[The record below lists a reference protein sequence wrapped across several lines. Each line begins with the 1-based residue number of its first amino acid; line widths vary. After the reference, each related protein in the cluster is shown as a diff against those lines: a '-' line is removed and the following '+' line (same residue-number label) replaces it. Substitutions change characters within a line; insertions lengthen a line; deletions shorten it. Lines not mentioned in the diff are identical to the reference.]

1 MPAPRRLAVLRC
13 LDWSAVV
20 AAKNSTTPC
29 AVIHAQR
36 VISRTPAAMRYGVQ
50 VGMRRRHAQA
60 LCPDIEIVAHQP
72 SRDRN
77 AFDAVVRVVNELV
90 PLIEVSEPGLIVFAA
105 RGPSRYMGGD
115 GPMASKIVEAL
126 ETSVAD
132 SHLAALLVGVG
143 VADSRLAAQIA
154 SHASAMASSSA
165 NLFVPYVVEPDK
177 TNEWL
182 APQSVRVLGEFAS
195 INRETISLLE
205 RLGLNALRDV
215 CALSESILAGRFG
228 ELGVELHRLSRGDEQ
243 YPLAVVPHPPEHLC
257 IEKFDQPVSDQQII
271 INSVQRMAVA
281 FTEYYSVHG
290 SVCVRIIIS
299 FESEAGKRSE
309 RLWYRPQGLTTSAII
324 ENAKWQLEAW
334 LASQLAGDISGD
346 PESHAPE
353 SHALESRALEN
364 RALENHALENH
375 GLVRVQLIAD
385 EVRTDT
391 ARQLRLWGGSTQTDE
406 TATQA
411 IGRLSELLG
420 SSAVQVAKWQGGR
433 DILDSYE
440 LVSAAHAQTIGSA
453 SSGEQIP
460 AQKWRGALPNPSPS
474 VVYSEPIQVQI
485 NDQFGKL
492 LSVSARHELSAS
504 PVSVIIGATHY
515 KVNSWAGPWPVE
527 ERWWDLARSRRLVR
541 LQLVCEKIAPKN
553 TATENTATGRILID
567 SASQILAMLV
577 ILEHGEWTVA
587 AIYN

>member
-72 SRDRN
+72 SRDRT

-115 GPMASKIVEAL
+115 GPMALKIVEAL
-126 ETSVAD
+126 KTSVAD
-132 SHLAALLVGVG
+132 SHLTASLVGLAVGVG

-182 APQSVRVLGEFAS
+182 APQSVRVLSEFAN

-205 RLGLNALRDV
+205 RLGLNTLRDV
-215 CALSESILAGRFG
+215 CTLSESVLAGRFG

-257 IEKFDQPVSDQQII
+257 IEKFDEPVSDQQII

-290 SVCVRIIIS
+290 SVCVRIVIS

-334 LASQLAGDISGD
+334 LASDISGD
-346 PESHAPE
+346 PESHA
-353 SHALESRALEN
+353 LEN
-364 RALENHALENH
+364 Y

-391 ARQLRLWGGSTQTDE
+391 AQQLRLWGGSTQTDE

-440 LVSAAHAQTIGSA
+440 LVSATHAQTIGSA
-453 SSGEQIP
+453 NSHEQIP

-474 VVYSEPIQVQI
+474 VVYSEPVQVQI

-527 ERWWDLARSRRLVR
+527 ERWWDSARSRRLVR
-541 LQLVCEKIAPKN
+541 LQLVCEKI
-553 TATENTATGRILID
+553 TVD
-567 SASQILAMLV
+567 SVSQILAMLV

-587 AIYN
+587 AIYS

>member
-1 MPAPRRLAVLRC
+1 MPAPKRLAVLRC

-36 VISRTPAAMRYGVQ
+36 VISRTPAAVRYGVQ

-72 SRDRN
+72 SRDRT

-126 ETSVAD
+126 KTSVAD
-132 SHLAALLVGVG
+132 SRLAALLVGVG

-205 RLGLNALRDV
+205 RLGLNTLHDV
-215 CALSESILAGRFG
+215 CALSESVLAGRFG

-257 IEKFDQPVSDQQII
+257 IEKFDEPVSDQQII

-290 SVCVRIIIS
+290 SVCVRIVIS

-334 LASQLAGDISGD
+334 LASQLAADISGD
-346 PESHAPE
+346 PESHA
-353 SHALESRALEN
+353 LENYALEN
-364 RALENHALENH
+364 Y

-391 ARQLRLWGGSTQTDE
+391 AQQLRLWGGSTQTDE

-433 DILDSYE
+433 DVLDSYE
-440 LVSAAHAQTIGSA
+440 LVSATHAQTIGSA
-453 SSGEQIP
+453 SSHEQIS

-504 PVSVIIGATHY
+504 PVVVIIGATHY

-527 ERWWDLARSRRLVR
+527 ERWWDSARSRRLVR
-541 LQLVCEKIAPKN
+541 LQLVCEKI
-553 TATENTATGRILID
+553 TAD
-567 SASQILAMLV
+567 SALQILAMLA

-587 AIYN
+587 AIYS

>member
-1 MPAPRRLAVLRC
+1 
-13 LDWSAVV
+13 
-20 AAKNSTTPC
+20 
-29 AVIHAQR
+29 
-36 VISRTPAAMRYGVQ
+36 MRYGVQ

-72 SRDRN
+72 SRDRT
-77 AFDAVVRVVNELV
+77 AFDKVVRIVNELV

-115 GPMASKIVEAL
+115 GPMALKIVEAL
-126 ETSVAD
+126 RTSVAD
-132 SHLAALLVGVG
+132 GRLATSLIGVGVG
-143 VADSRLAAQIA
+143 DSRLAAQIA
-154 SHASAMASSSA
+154 AHASAVAISST

-177 TNEWL
+177 TSEWL
-182 APQSVRVLGEFAS
+182 APQSVRVLSEFAN

-205 RLGLNALRDV
+205 RLGLNTLHDV
-215 CALSESILAGRFG
+215 RALSESVLAGRFG
-228 ELGVELHRLSRGDEQ
+228 ELGVELHRLARGDEQ

-257 IEKFDQPVSDQQII
+257 IEKFDEPVSDQQII

-290 SVCVRIIIS
+290 SVCVRIVIA
-299 FESEAGKRSE
+299 FESESGKRSE

-334 LASQLAGDISGD
+334 LSENLTSDFSG
-346 PESHAPE
+346 SH
-353 SHALESRALEN
+353 
-364 RALENHALENH
+364 ENHALENCALESY

-433 DILDSYE
+433 DLLDSYE
-440 LVSAAHAQTIGSA
+440 LVSATHTQTIDSA
-453 SSGEQIP
+453 SNSDQV
-460 AQKWRGALPNPSPS
+460 ATQKWRGALPNPSPS
-474 VVYSEPIQVQI
+474 VVYAEPIQVQI

-492 LSVSARHELSAS
+492 LSVNARHELSAS
-504 PVSVIIGATHY
+504 PVVVIIGSTHY

-541 LQLVCEKIAPKN
+541 LQLVCEKI
-553 TATENTATGRILID
+553 TAD
-567 SASQILAMLV
+567 DVSQILAMLA
-577 ILEHGEWTVA
+577 ILEHGEWTVS

>member
-1 MPAPRRLAVLRC
+1 MRTPKRLAVLRC

-72 SRDRN
+72 SRDRT

-126 ETSVAD
+126 KTSVAD
-132 SHLAALLVGVG
+132 SRLAALLVGVG

-205 RLGLNALRDV
+205 RLGLNTLHDV
-215 CALSESILAGRFG
+215 CALSESVLAGRFG

-257 IEKFDQPVSDQQII
+257 IEKFDEPVSDQQII

-290 SVCVRIIIS
+290 SVCVRIVIS
-299 FESEAGKRSE
+299 LESEAGKRSE

-346 PESHAPE
+346 PESHA
-353 SHALESRALEN
+353 LENYALEN
-364 RALENHALENH
+364 YALENH

-391 ARQLRLWGGSTQTDE
+391 AQQLRLWGGSTQTDE

-411 IGRLSELLG
+411 ISRLSELLG

-433 DILDSYE
+433 DVLDSYE
-440 LVSAAHAQTIGSA
+440 LVSATHAQTIGSA
-453 SSGEQIP
+453 SSHEQIS

-504 PVSVIIGATHY
+504 PVSVIIGSTHY

-527 ERWWDLARSRRLVR
+527 ERWWDSARSRRLVR
-541 LQLVCEKIAPKN
+541 LQLVCEKI
-553 TATENTATGRILID
+553 TAD
-567 SASQILAMLV
+567 SALQILAMLA

-587 AIYN
+587 AIYS

>member
-1 MPAPRRLAVLRC
+1 MPAPRRLAVVRC

-72 SRDRN
+72 SRDRT

-115 GPMASKIVEAL
+115 GPMALKIVEAL
-126 ETSVAD
+126 KTSVAD
-132 SHLAALLVGVG
+132 SRLAALLVGVG

-205 RLGLNALRDV
+205 RLGLNTLRDV
-215 CALSESILAGRFG
+215 CALSESVLAGRFG

-257 IEKFDQPVSDQQII
+257 IEKFDEPVSDQQII

-290 SVCVRIIIS
+290 SVCVRIVIS

-346 PESHAPE
+346 PESHA
-353 SHALESRALEN
+353 LEN
-364 RALENHALENH
+364 Y

-391 ARQLRLWGGSTQTDE
+391 AQQLRLWGGSTQTDE

-433 DILDSYE
+433 DVLDSYE
-440 LVSAAHAQTIGSA
+440 LVSATHAQTIGSA
-453 SSGEQIP
+453 SSHEQIS

-504 PVSVIIGATHY
+504 PVVVIIGATHY
-515 KVNSWAGPWPVE
+515 NVNSWAGPWPVE
-527 ERWWDLARSRRLVR
+527 ERWWDSARSRRLVR
-541 LQLVCEKIAPKN
+541 LQLVCEKI
-553 TATENTATGRILID
+553 TAD
-567 SASQILAMLV
+567 SVPQILAMLA

-587 AIYN
+587 AIYS

>member
-72 SRDRN
+72 SRDRT

-126 ETSVAD
+126 KTSVAD
-132 SHLAALLVGVG
+132 SRLAALLVGVG

-205 RLGLNALRDV
+205 RLGLNTLHDV
-215 CALSESILAGRFG
+215 CALSESVLAGRFG

-257 IEKFDQPVSDQQII
+257 IEKFDEPVSDQQII

-290 SVCVRIIIS
+290 SVCVRIVIS

-324 ENAKWQLEAW
+324 ESAKWQLEAW

-346 PESHAPE
+346 PESHA
-353 SHALESRALEN
+353 LENYALEN
-364 RALENHALENH
+364 Y

-391 ARQLRLWGGSTQTDE
+391 AQQLRLWGGSTQTDE

-433 DILDSYE
+433 DVLDSYE
-440 LVSAAHAQTIGSA
+440 LVSATHAQTIGSA
-453 SSGEQIP
+453 SSHEQIS

-504 PVSVIIGATHY
+504 PVVVIIGATHY

-527 ERWWDLARSRRLVR
+527 ERWWDSARSRRLVR
-541 LQLVCEKIAPKN
+541 LQLVCEKI
-553 TATENTATGRILID
+553 TAD
-567 SASQILAMLV
+567 SVPQILAMLA

-587 AIYN
+587 AIYS

>member
-1 MPAPRRLAVLRC
+1 MPAPKRLAVLRC

-72 SRDRN
+72 SRDRT

-115 GPMASKIVEAL
+115 GPMALKIVEAL
-126 ETSVAD
+126 KTSVAD
-132 SHLAALLVGVG
+132 SHLAASLVGVAVG
-143 VADSRLAAQIA
+143 VGIADSRLAAQIA
-154 SHASAMASSSA
+154 AHASAFASSSA
-165 NLFVPYVVEPDK
+165 NLFSPYVVEPDK

-182 APQSVRVLGEFAS
+182 APQSVRVLSEFAS

-205 RLGLNALRDV
+205 RLGLNTLRDV

-257 IEKFDQPVSDQQII
+257 IEKFDEPVSDQQII

-290 SVCVRIIIS
+290 SVCVRIVIS

-309 RLWYRPQGLTTSAII
+309 RLWYRPHGLTTSAII

-334 LASQLAGDISGD
+334 LASQISSQISSDISGY
-346 PESHAPE
+346 PENH
-353 SHALESRALEN
+353 
-364 RALENHALENH
+364 ALENHALENRSLENRSLENH

-433 DILDSYE
+433 DILDSYQ
-440 LVSAAHAQTIGSA
+440 LVSATHAQTIGNANSH
-453 SSGEQIP
+453 EQIP

-504 PVSVIIGATHY
+504 PVSVIIGSTHY

-541 LQLVCEKIAPKN
+541 LQLVCEKI
-553 TATENTATGRILID
+553 TVD
-567 SASQILAMLV
+567 SVSQILAMLA

-587 AIYN
+587 AIYS

>member
-36 VISRTPAAMRYGVQ
+36 VISRTPAAVRYGVQ

-72 SRDRN
+72 SRDRT

-115 GPMASKIVEAL
+115 GPMALKIVEAL
-126 ETSVAD
+126 KTSVVD
-132 SHLAALLVGVG
+132 SQLTGLLVGVG
-143 VADSRLAAQIA
+143 VGDSRLAAQIA
-154 SHASAMASSSA
+154 SHASAMASSNA

-182 APQSVRVLGEFAS
+182 APQSVRVLSEFAS

-205 RLGLNALRDV
+205 RLGLNTLHDV

-290 SVCVRIIIS
+290 SVCVRIVIA

-334 LASQLAGDISGD
+334 LASQISGD
-346 PESHAPE
+346 
-353 SHALESRALEN
+353 LEN
-364 RALENHALENH
+364 Y
-375 GLVRVQLIAD
+375 GLVHVQLIAD

-440 LVSAAHAQTIGSA
+440 LVSATHAQTIGSA
-453 SSGEQIP
+453 SSSEQIP
-460 AQKWRGALPNPSPS
+460 AQKWRGAVPNPSPS
-474 VVYSEPIQVQI
+474 VVYSEPIQMQI

-504 PVSVIIGATHY
+504 PVSVVIGATHY

-527 ERWWDLARSRRLVR
+527 ERWWDSARSRRLVR
-541 LQLVCEKIAPKN
+541 LQLVCEKI
-553 TATENTATGRILID
+553 TAD
-567 SASQILAMLV
+567 SVPQILAMLA

-587 AIYN
+587 AIYS

>member
-72 SRDRN
+72 SRDRT

-126 ETSVAD
+126 KTSVAD
-132 SHLAALLVGVG
+132 SRLAALLVGVG

-205 RLGLNALRDV
+205 RLGLNTLHDV
-215 CALSESILAGRFG
+215 CALSESVLAGRFG

-257 IEKFDQPVSDQQII
+257 IEKFDEPVSDQQII

-290 SVCVRIIIS
+290 SVCVRIVIS

-346 PESHAPE
+346 PESHA
-353 SHALESRALEN
+353 LENYALEN
-364 RALENHALENH
+364 YALENH

-391 ARQLRLWGGSTQTDE
+391 AQQLRLWGGSTQTDE

-433 DILDSYE
+433 DVLDSYE
-440 LVSAAHAQTIGSA
+440 LVSATHAQTIGSA
-453 SSGEQIP
+453 SSHEQIS

-504 PVSVIIGATHY
+504 PVVVIIGTTHY

-527 ERWWDLARSRRLVR
+527 ERWWDSARSRRLVR
-541 LQLVCEKIAPKN
+541 LQLVCEKI
-553 TATENTATGRILID
+553 TAD
-567 SASQILAMLV
+567 SVPQILAMLA

-587 AIYN
+587 AIYS

>member
-1 MPAPRRLAVLRC
+1 MPAPKRLAVLRC

-36 VISRTPAAMRYGVQ
+36 VISRTPAAVRYGVQ

-72 SRDRN
+72 SRDRT

-126 ETSVAD
+126 KTSVAD
-132 SHLAALLVGVG
+132 SRLAALLVGVG

-205 RLGLNALRDV
+205 RLGLNTLHDV
-215 CALSESILAGRFG
+215 CALSESVLAGRFG

-257 IEKFDQPVSDQQII
+257 IEKFDEPVSDQQII

-290 SVCVRIIIS
+290 SVCVRIVIS

-334 LASQLAGDISGD
+334 LASQLAADISGD
-346 PESHAPE
+346 PESHA
-353 SHALESRALEN
+353 LEN
-364 RALENHALENH
+364 YALENH

-391 ARQLRLWGGSTQTDE
+391 AQQLRLWGGSTQTDE

-433 DILDSYE
+433 DVLDSYE
-440 LVSAAHAQTIGSA
+440 LVSATHAQTIGSA
-453 SSGEQIP
+453 SSHEQIS

-504 PVSVIIGATHY
+504 PVVVIIGATHY

-527 ERWWDLARSRRLVR
+527 ERWWDSARSRRLVR
-541 LQLVCEKIAPKN
+541 LQLVCEKI
-553 TATENTATGRILID
+553 TAD
-567 SASQILAMLV
+567 SVPQILAMLA

-587 AIYN
+587 AIYS

>member
-1 MPAPRRLAVLRC
+1 MPAPKRLAVLRC

-72 SRDRN
+72 SRDRT

-115 GPMASKIVEAL
+115 GPMALKIVEAL
-126 ETSVAD
+126 KTSVAD
-132 SHLAALLVGVG
+132 SHLAASLVGVAVG
-143 VADSRLAAQIA
+143 VGIADSRLAAQIA
-154 SHASAMASSSA
+154 AHASAFASSSA
-165 NLFVPYVVEPDK
+165 NLFSPYVVEPDK

-182 APQSVRVLGEFAS
+182 APQSVRVLSEFAS

-205 RLGLNALRDV
+205 RLGLNTLRDV

-257 IEKFDQPVSDQQII
+257 IEKFDEPVSDQQII

-290 SVCVRIIIS
+290 SVCVRIVIS

-309 RLWYRPQGLTTSAII
+309 RLWYRPHGLTTSAII

-334 LASQLAGDISGD
+334 LASDISGD
-346 PESHAPE
+346 
-353 SHALESRALEN
+353 
-364 RALENHALENH
+364 LENH

-406 TATQA
+406 TAAQA
-411 IGRLSELLG
+411 IGQLSELLG

-440 LVSAAHAQTIGSA
+440 LVSATHAQTIGNANSH
-453 SSGEQIP
+453 EQIP

-504 PVSVIIGATHY
+504 PVSVIIGSTHY

-541 LQLVCEKIAPKN
+541 LQLVCEKIVA
-553 TATENTATGRILID
+553 D
-567 SASQILAMLV
+567 SASQILAMLA

-587 AIYN
+587 AIYS

>member
-72 SRDRN
+72 SRDRT

-126 ETSVAD
+126 KTSVAD
-132 SHLAALLVGVG
+132 SRLAALLVGVG

-205 RLGLNALRDV
+205 RLGLNTLRDV
-215 CALSESILAGRFG
+215 CALSESVLAGRFG

-257 IEKFDQPVSDQQII
+257 IEKFDEPVSDQQII

-290 SVCVRIIIS
+290 SVCVRIVIS

-346 PESHAPE
+346 PESHA
-353 SHALESRALEN
+353 LEN
-364 RALENHALENH
+364 YALENH

-391 ARQLRLWGGSTQTDE
+391 AQQLRLWGGSTQTDE

-433 DILDSYE
+433 DVLDSYE
-440 LVSAAHAQTIGSA
+440 LVSATHAQTIGSA
-453 SSGEQIP
+453 SSHEQIS

-504 PVSVIIGATHY
+504 PVSVIIGSTHY

-527 ERWWDLARSRRLVR
+527 ERWWDSARSRRLVR
-541 LQLVCEKIAPKN
+541 LQLVCEKI
-553 TATENTATGRILID
+553 TAD
-567 SASQILAMLV
+567 SALQILAMLA

-587 AIYN
+587 AIYS

>member
-1 MPAPRRLAVLRC
+1 MRTPRRLAVLRC

-72 SRDRN
+72 SRDRT

-126 ETSVAD
+126 KTSVAD
-132 SHLAALLVGVG
+132 NRSAALLVGVG
-143 VADSRLAAQIA
+143 VAGSRLAAQIA

-205 RLGLNALRDV
+205 RLGLNTLRDV
-215 CALSESILAGRFG
+215 CALSESVLAGRFG

-257 IEKFDQPVSDQQII
+257 IEKFDEPVSDQQII

-290 SVCVRIIIS
+290 SVCVRIVIS
-299 FESEAGKRSE
+299 FESESGKRSE

-334 LASQLAGDISGD
+334 LASQLAADISGD
-346 PESHAPE
+346 PESHA
-353 SHALESRALEN
+353 LENYALEN
-364 RALENHALENH
+364 Y

-391 ARQLRLWGGSTQTDE
+391 AQQLRLWGGSTQTDE

-411 IGRLSELLG
+411 ISRLSELLG

-433 DILDSYE
+433 DVLDSYE
-440 LVSAAHAQTIGSA
+440 LVSATHAQTIGSA
-453 SSGEQIP
+453 SNHEQIS

-504 PVSVIIGATHY
+504 PVSVIIGSTHY

-527 ERWWDLARSRRLVR
+527 ERWWDSARSRRLVR
-541 LQLVCEKIAPKN
+541 LQLVCEKI
-553 TATENTATGRILID
+553 TAD
-567 SASQILAMLV
+567 SALQILAMLA

-587 AIYN
+587 AIYS

>member
-1 MPAPRRLAVLRC
+1 MPAPKRLAVLRC

-36 VISRTPAAMRYGVQ
+36 VISRTPAAVRYGVQ

-72 SRDRN
+72 SRDRT
-77 AFDAVVRVVNELV
+77 AFDAVVRLVNELV

-126 ETSVAD
+126 KTSVAD
-132 SHLAALLVGVG
+132 SRLAALLVGVG

-205 RLGLNALRDV
+205 RLGLNTLHDV
-215 CALSESILAGRFG
+215 CALSESVLAGRFG

-257 IEKFDQPVSDQQII
+257 IEKFDEPVSDQQII

-290 SVCVRIIIS
+290 SVCVRIVIS

-334 LASQLAGDISGD
+334 LASQLAGGISGD
-346 PESHAPE
+346 PESHA
-353 SHALESRALEN
+353 LENYALEN
-364 RALENHALENH
+364 Y

-391 ARQLRLWGGSTQTDE
+391 AQQLRLWGGSTQTDE

-433 DILDSYE
+433 DVLDSYE
-440 LVSAAHAQTIGSA
+440 LVSATHAQTIGSA
-453 SSGEQIP
+453 SSHEQIS

-504 PVSVIIGATHY
+504 PVVVIIGATHY

-527 ERWWDLARSRRLVR
+527 ERWWDSSRSRRLVR
-541 LQLVCEKIAPKN
+541 LQLVCEKI
-553 TATENTATGRILID
+553 TAD
-567 SASQILAMLV
+567 SVPQILAMLA

-587 AIYN
+587 AIYS

>member
-1 MPAPRRLAVLRC
+1 MPAPRRLAVVRC

-72 SRDRN
+72 SRDRT

-126 ETSVAD
+126 KTSVAD
-132 SHLAALLVGVG
+132 SRLAALLVGVG

-205 RLGLNALRDV
+205 RLGLNTLHDV
-215 CALSESILAGRFG
+215 CALSESVLAGRFG

-257 IEKFDQPVSDQQII
+257 IEKFDEPVSDQQII

-290 SVCVRIIIS
+290 SVCVRIVIS

-346 PESHAPE
+346 PESHA
-353 SHALESRALEN
+353 LEN
-364 RALENHALENH
+364 Y

-391 ARQLRLWGGSTQTDE
+391 AQQLRLWGGSTQTDE

-433 DILDSYE
+433 DVLDSYE
-440 LVSAAHAQTIGSA
+440 LVSATHAQTIGSA
-453 SSGEQIP
+453 SSHEQIS

-504 PVSVIIGATHY
+504 PVVVIIGATHY
-515 KVNSWAGPWPVE
+515 NVNSWAGPWPVE
-527 ERWWDLARSRRLVR
+527 ERWWDSARSRRLVR
-541 LQLVCEKIAPKN
+541 LQLVCEKI
-553 TATENTATGRILID
+553 TAD
-567 SASQILAMLV
+567 SVPQILAMLA

-587 AIYN
+587 AIYS

>member
-1 MPAPRRLAVLRC
+1 MPAPKRLAVLRC

-72 SRDRN
+72 SRDRT

-126 ETSVAD
+126 KTSVAD
-132 SHLAALLVGVG
+132 SRLAALLVGVG

-205 RLGLNALRDV
+205 RLGLNTLHDV
-215 CALSESILAGRFG
+215 CALSESVLAGRFG

-257 IEKFDQPVSDQQII
+257 IEKFDEPVSDQQII

-290 SVCVRIIIS
+290 SVCVRIVIS

-334 LASQLAGDISGD
+334 LASQLAADISGD
-346 PESHAPE
+346 PESHA
-353 SHALESRALEN
+353 LEN
-364 RALENHALENH
+364 YALENH

-391 ARQLRLWGGSTQTDE
+391 AQQLRLWGGSTQTDE

-433 DILDSYE
+433 DVLDSYE
-440 LVSAAHAQTIGSA
+440 LVSATHAQTIGSA
-453 SSGEQIP
+453 SSHEQIS

-504 PVSVIIGATHY
+504 PVSVIIGSTHY

-527 ERWWDLARSRRLVR
+527 ERWWDSARSRRLVR
-541 LQLVCEKIAPKN
+541 LQLVCEKI
-553 TATENTATGRILID
+553 TAD
-567 SASQILAMLV
+567 SVPQILAMLA

-587 AIYN
+587 AIYS

>member
-1 MPAPRRLAVLRC
+1 MPAPKRLAVLRC

-36 VISRTPAAMRYGVQ
+36 VISRTPAAVRYGVQ

-72 SRDRN
+72 SRDRT

-126 ETSVAD
+126 KTSVAD
-132 SHLAALLVGVG
+132 SRLAALLVGVG

-205 RLGLNALRDV
+205 RLGLNTLHDV
-215 CALSESILAGRFG
+215 CALSESVLAGRFG

-257 IEKFDQPVSDQQII
+257 IEKFDEPVSDQQII

-290 SVCVRIIIS
+290 SVCVRIVIS

-334 LASQLAGDISGD
+334 LASQLAADISGD
-346 PESHAPE
+346 PESHA
-353 SHALESRALEN
+353 LENYALEN
-364 RALENHALENH
+364 Y

-391 ARQLRLWGGSTQTDE
+391 AQQLRLWGGSTQTDE

-433 DILDSYE
+433 DVLDSYE
-440 LVSAAHAQTIGSA
+440 LVSATHAQTIGSA
-453 SSGEQIP
+453 SSHEQIS

-504 PVSVIIGATHY
+504 PVVVIIGATHY

-527 ERWWDLARSRRLVR
+527 ERWWDSARSRRLVR
-541 LQLVCEKIAPKN
+541 LQLVCEKI
-553 TATENTATGRILID
+553 TAD
-567 SASQILAMLV
+567 SVPQILAMLA

-587 AIYN
+587 AIYS

>member
-1 MPAPRRLAVLRC
+1 MPAPKRLAVLRC

-36 VISRTPAAMRYGVQ
+36 VISRTPAAVRYGVQ

-72 SRDRN
+72 SRDRT

-115 GPMASKIVEAL
+115 GPMALKIVEAL
-126 ETSVAD
+126 KTSVAD
-132 SHLAALLVGVG
+132 SRLAALLVGVG

-205 RLGLNALRDV
+205 RLGLNTLHDV
-215 CALSESILAGRFG
+215 CALSESVLAGRFG

-257 IEKFDQPVSDQQII
+257 IEKFDEPVSDQQII

-290 SVCVRIIIS
+290 SVCVRIVIS

-346 PESHAPE
+346 PESHA
-353 SHALESRALEN
+353 LEN
-364 RALENHALENH
+364 YALENH

-391 ARQLRLWGGSTQTDE
+391 AQQLRLWGGSTQTDE

-433 DILDSYE
+433 DVLDSYE
-440 LVSAAHAQTIGSA
+440 LVSATHAQTIGSA
-453 SSGEQIP
+453 SSHEQIS

-504 PVSVIIGATHY
+504 PVSVIIGSTHY

-527 ERWWDLARSRRLVR
+527 ERWWDSARSRRLVR
-541 LQLVCEKIAPKN
+541 LQLVCEKI
-553 TATENTATGRILID
+553 TAD
-567 SASQILAMLV
+567 SVPQILAMLA

-587 AIYN
+587 AIYS

>member
-1 MPAPRRLAVLRC
+1 MSERRRLAVLRC

-29 AVIHAQR
+29 AVVHAQR

-50 VGMRRRHAQA
+50 LGMRRRHAQA

-72 SRDRN
+72 SRDRT
-77 AFDAVVRVVNELV
+77 AFDKVVRIVNELV
-90 PLIEVSEPGLIVFAA
+90 PLIEVSEPGLIVFAT

-126 ETSVAD
+126 KTSVAD
-132 SHLAALLVGVG
+132 SRLTASLIGVGVG
-143 VADSRLAAQIA
+143 DSRLAAQIA
-154 SHASAMASSSA
+154 AHASAVASNSA
-165 NLFVPYVVEPDK
+165 NVFAPYVVEPDK
-177 TNEWL
+177 TSEWL
-182 APQSVRVLGEFAS
+182 APQSVRVLSEFAN

-205 RLGLNALRDV
+205 RLGLNTLHDV
-215 CALSESILAGRFG
+215 CALSESVLAGRFG
-228 ELGVELHRLSRGDEQ
+228 ELGVELHRLARGDEQ

-257 IEKFDQPVSDQQII
+257 IEKFDEPVSDQQII
-271 INSVQRMAVA
+271 INSVQRMASA

-290 SVCVRIIIS
+290 SVCVRIIIV

-309 RLWYRPQGLTTSAII
+309 RLWYRSQGLTTSAII

-334 LASQLAGDISGD
+334 LSSQISSDFSGSH
-346 PESHAPE
+346 ESH
-353 SHALESRALEN
+353 
-364 RALENHALENH
+364 ALENHALESY

-411 IGRLSELLG
+411 ICRLSELLG

-433 DILDSYE
+433 DLLDSYE
-440 LVSAAHAQTIGSA
+440 LVSATHAQTINSA
-453 SSGEQIP
+453 SSGDQMTT
-460 AQKWRGALPNPSPS
+460 QKWRGALPNPSPS
-474 VVYSEPIQVQI
+474 VVYAEPIQVQI
-485 NDQFGKL
+485 NDQSGKL
-492 LSVSARHELSAS
+492 LSVNARHELSAL
-504 PVSVIIGATHY
+504 PVVVIIGSTHY

-541 LQLVCEKIAPKN
+541 LQLVCEKI
-553 TATENTATGRILID
+553 TADN
-567 SASQILAMLV
+567 ASQILAMLA
-577 ILEHGEWTVA
+577 ILEHGEWTVS
-587 AIYN
+587 AIYS

>member
-1 MPAPRRLAVLRC
+1 M
-13 LDWSAVV
+13 
-20 AAKNSTTPC
+20 
-29 AVIHAQR
+29 
-36 VISRTPAAMRYGVQ
+36 
-50 VGMRRRHAQA
+50 
-60 LCPDIEIVAHQP
+60 CPDIEIVAHQP
-72 SRDRN
+72 SRDRT

-126 ETSVAD
+126 KTSVTD
-132 SHLAALLVGVG
+132 SRLAALLVGVG

-205 RLGLNALRDV
+205 RLGLNTLHDV
-215 CALSESILAGRFG
+215 CALSESVLAGRFG

-257 IEKFDQPVSDQQII
+257 IEKFDEPVSDQQII

-290 SVCVRIIIS
+290 SVCVRIVIS

-334 LASQLAGDISGD
+334 LASQLAADISGD
-346 PESHAPE
+346 PESHA
-353 SHALESRALEN
+353 LENYALEN
-364 RALENHALENH
+364 Y

-391 ARQLRLWGGSTQTDE
+391 AQQLRLWGGSTQTDE

-433 DILDSYE
+433 DVLDSYE
-440 LVSAAHAQTIGSA
+440 LVSATHAQTIGSA
-453 SSGEQIP
+453 SSHEQIS

-504 PVSVIIGATHY
+504 PVVVIIGATHY

-527 ERWWDLARSRRLVR
+527 ERWWDSARSRRLVR
-541 LQLVCEKIAPKN
+541 LQLVCEKI
-553 TATENTATGRILID
+553 TAD
-567 SASQILAMLV
+567 SVPQILAMLA

-587 AIYN
+587 AIYS

>member
-1 MPAPRRLAVLRC
+1 MRTPKRLAVLRC

-72 SRDRN
+72 SRDRT

-126 ETSVAD
+126 KTSVAD
-132 SHLAALLVGVG
+132 SRLAALLVGVG

-205 RLGLNALRDV
+205 RLGLNTLHDV
-215 CALSESILAGRFG
+215 CALSESVLAGRFG

-257 IEKFDQPVSDQQII
+257 IEKFDEPVSDQQII

-290 SVCVRIIIS
+290 SVCVRIVIS
-299 FESEAGKRSE
+299 FESESGKRSE

-346 PESHAPE
+346 PESHA
-353 SHALESRALEN
+353 LEN
-364 RALENHALENH
+364 YALENH

-391 ARQLRLWGGSTQTDE
+391 AQQLRLWGGSTQTDE

-433 DILDSYE
+433 DVLDSYE
-440 LVSAAHAQTIGSA
+440 LVSATHAQTIGSA
-453 SSGEQIP
+453 SSHEQIS

-504 PVSVIIGATHY
+504 PVSVIIGSTHY

-527 ERWWDLARSRRLVR
+527 ERWWDSARSRRLVR
-541 LQLVCEKIAPKN
+541 LQLVCEKI
-553 TATENTATGRILID
+553 TAD
-567 SASQILAMLV
+567 SALQILAMLA

-587 AIYN
+587 AIYS

>member
-1 MPAPRRLAVLRC
+1 
-13 LDWSAVV
+13 
-20 AAKNSTTPC
+20 
-29 AVIHAQR
+29 
-36 VISRTPAAMRYGVQ
+36 MRYGVQ

-72 SRDRN
+72 SRDRT

-115 GPMASKIVEAL
+115 GLMASKIVEAL
-126 ETSVAD
+126 KTSVAD
-132 SHLAALLVGVG
+132 SQLTDLLIGVGVG
-143 VADSRLAAQIA
+143 DSRLAAQIA
-154 SHASAMASSSA
+154 SHASATASSSA
-165 NLFVPYVVEPDK
+165 NLFVPYIVEPDK

-182 APQSVRVLGEFAS
+182 APQSVRVLSEFAS

-205 RLGLNALRDV
+205 RLGLNTLHDV

-281 FTEYYSVHG
+281 FTEYYSIHG
-290 SVCVRIIIS
+290 SVCVRIVIA

-334 LASQLAGDISGD
+334 LASQISGN
-346 PESHAPE
+346 P
-353 SHALESRALEN
+353 
-364 RALENHALENH
+364 ENHALENH

-440 LVSAAHAQTIGSA
+440 LVSATHAQTIGSA
-453 SSGEQIP
+453 SSSEQIP

-527 ERWWDLARSRRLVR
+527 ERWWDSARSRRLVR
-541 LQLVCEKIAPKN
+541 LQLVCEKI
-553 TATENTATGRILID
+553 TVD
-567 SASQILAMLV
+567 SALQILAMLA

-587 AIYN
+587 AIYS

>member
-72 SRDRN
+72 SRDRT

-126 ETSVAD
+126 KTSVAD
-132 SHLAALLVGVG
+132 SRLAALLVGVG

-165 NLFVPYVVEPDK
+165 NLFVPYVVEPDN

-205 RLGLNALRDV
+205 RLGLNTLHDV
-215 CALSESILAGRFG
+215 CALSESVLAGRFG

-257 IEKFDQPVSDQQII
+257 IEKFDEPVSDQQII

-290 SVCVRIIIS
+290 SVCVRIVIS

-324 ENAKWQLEAW
+324 ESAKWQLEAW

-346 PESHAPE
+346 PESHA
-353 SHALESRALEN
+353 LENYALEN
-364 RALENHALENH
+364 Y

-391 ARQLRLWGGSTQTDE
+391 AQQLRLWGGSTQTDE

-433 DILDSYE
+433 DVLDSYE
-440 LVSAAHAQTIGSA
+440 LVSATHAQTIGSA
-453 SSGEQIP
+453 SSHEQIS

-504 PVSVIIGATHY
+504 PVVVIIGATHY

-527 ERWWDLARSRRLVR
+527 ERWWDSARSRRLVR
-541 LQLVCEKIAPKN
+541 LQLVCEKI
-553 TATENTATGRILID
+553 TAD
-567 SASQILAMLV
+567 SVPQILAMLA

-587 AIYN
+587 AIYS

>member
-1 MPAPRRLAVLRC
+1 MRTPKRLAVLRC

-72 SRDRN
+72 SRDRT

-126 ETSVAD
+126 KTSVAD
-132 SHLAALLVGVG
+132 SRLAALLVGVG

-205 RLGLNALRDV
+205 RLGLNTLHDV
-215 CALSESILAGRFG
+215 CALSESVLAGRFG

-257 IEKFDQPVSDQQII
+257 IEKFDEPVSDQQII

-290 SVCVRIIIS
+290 SVCVRIVIS
-299 FESEAGKRSE
+299 FESESGKRSE

-334 LASQLAGDISGD
+334 LASQLAADISGD
-346 PESHAPE
+346 PESHA
-353 SHALESRALEN
+353 LEN
-364 RALENHALENH
+364 YALENH

-391 ARQLRLWGGSTQTDE
+391 AQQLRLWGGSTQTDE

-433 DILDSYE
+433 DVLDSYE
-440 LVSAAHAQTIGSA
+440 LVSATHAQTIGSA
-453 SSGEQIP
+453 SNHEQIP

-504 PVSVIIGATHY
+504 PVSVIIGSTHY

-527 ERWWDLARSRRLVR
+527 ERWWDSARSRRLVR
-541 LQLVCEKIAPKN
+541 LQLVCEKI
-553 TATENTATGRILID
+553 TAD
-567 SASQILAMLV
+567 SVPQILAMLA

-587 AIYN
+587 AIYS

>member
-1 MPAPRRLAVLRC
+1 MRTPRRLAVLRC

-72 SRDRN
+72 SRDRT

-126 ETSVAD
+126 KTSVAD
-132 SHLAALLVGVG
+132 SRLAALLVGVG

-165 NLFVPYVVEPDK
+165 NLFVPYVVESDK

-205 RLGLNALRDV
+205 RLGLNTLRDV
-215 CALSESILAGRFG
+215 CALSESVLAGRFG

-257 IEKFDQPVSDQQII
+257 IEKFDEPVSDQQII

-290 SVCVRIIIS
+290 SVCVRIVIS

-324 ENAKWQLEAW
+324 ESAKWQLEAW

-346 PESHAPE
+346 PESHA
-353 SHALESRALEN
+353 LEN
-364 RALENHALENH
+364 YALENH

-391 ARQLRLWGGSTQTDE
+391 AQQLRLWGGSTQTDE

-433 DILDSYE
+433 DVLDSYE
-440 LVSAAHAQTIGSA
+440 LVSATHAQTIGSA
-453 SSGEQIP
+453 SSHEQIS

-504 PVSVIIGATHY
+504 PVVVIIGATHY

-527 ERWWDLARSRRLVR
+527 ERWWDSARSRRLVR
-541 LQLVCEKIAPKN
+541 LQLVCEKI
-553 TATENTATGRILID
+553 TAD
-567 SASQILAMLV
+567 SVPQILAMLA

-587 AIYN
+587 AIYS

>member
-1 MPAPRRLAVLRC
+1 
-13 LDWSAVV
+13 
-20 AAKNSTTPC
+20 
-29 AVIHAQR
+29 
-36 VISRTPAAMRYGVQ
+36 MRYGVQ

-72 SRDRN
+72 SRDRT

-115 GPMASKIVEAL
+115 GPMALKIVEAL
-126 ETSVAD
+126 KTSVAD
-132 SHLAALLVGVG
+132 SHLTASLVGLAVGVG

-182 APQSVRVLGEFAS
+182 APQSVRVLSEFAN

-205 RLGLNALRDV
+205 RLGLNTLRDV
-215 CALSESILAGRFG
+215 CTLSESVLAGRFG

-257 IEKFDQPVSDQQII
+257 IEKFDEPVSDQQII

-290 SVCVRIIIS
+290 SVCVRIVIS

-334 LASQLAGDISGD
+334 LASQLASDISGD
-346 PESHAPE
+346 PESHA
-353 SHALESRALEN
+353 LENYALEN
-364 RALENHALENH
+364 Y

-391 ARQLRLWGGSTQTDE
+391 AQQLRLWGGSTQTDE

-440 LVSAAHAQTIGSA
+440 RVSATHAQTIGSA
-453 SSGEQIP
+453 NSHEQIP
-460 AQKWRGALPNPSPS
+460 AQKWRGALPNPAPS
-474 VVYSEPIQVQI
+474 VVYSEPVQVQI

-541 LQLVCEKIAPKN
+541 LQLVCEKITVDN
-553 TATENTATGRILID
+553 V
-567 SASQILAMLV
+567 SQILAMLV

-587 AIYN
+587 AIYS

>member
-1 MPAPRRLAVLRC
+1 MPERRRLAVLQC
-13 LDWSAVV
+13 LDWSSVV

-29 AVIHAQR
+29 AVVHAQR

-72 SRDRN
+72 SRDRT
-77 AFDAVVRVVNELV
+77 AFDKVVRIVNELV
-90 PLIEVSEPGLIVFAA
+90 PLIEVSEPGLIVFAT

-126 ETSVAD
+126 KTSVAD
-132 SHLAALLVGVG
+132 IRLTASLIGVGVG
-143 VADSRLAAQIA
+143 DSRLAAQIA
-154 SHASAMASSSA
+154 AHASAVASNSA
-165 NLFVPYVVEPDK
+165 NVFAPYVVEPDK
-177 TNEWL
+177 TSEWL
-182 APQSVRVLGEFAS
+182 APQSVRVLSEFAN

-205 RLGLNALRDV
+205 RLGLNTLHDV
-215 CALSESILAGRFG
+215 CTLSESVLAGRFG
-228 ELGVELHRLSRGDEQ
+228 ELGVELHRLARGDEQ

-257 IEKFDQPVSDQQII
+257 IEKFDEPVSDQQII
-271 INSVQRMAVA
+271 INSVQRMASA

-290 SVCVRIIIS
+290 SVCVRIIIV

-334 LASQLAGDISGD
+334 LASYLASDFSGSH
-346 PESHAPE
+346 ESHAPE
-353 SHALESRALEN
+353 N
-364 RALENHALENH
+364 RALESY

-433 DILDSYE
+433 DLLDSYE
-440 LVSAAHAQTIGSA
+440 LVSATHAQTIDSA
-453 SSGEQIP
+453 SSGDQMTT
-460 AQKWRGALPNPSPS
+460 QKWRGALPNPSPS
-474 VVYSEPIQVQI
+474 VVYAEPIQVQI
-485 NDQFGKL
+485 NDQSGKL
-492 LSVSARHELSAS
+492 LSVNARHELSAS
-504 PVSVIIGATHY
+504 PVVVIIGSTHY

-541 LQLVCEKIAPKN
+541 LQLVCEKI
-553 TATENTATGRILID
+553 TADN
-567 SASQILAMLV
+567 ASQILAMLA
-577 ILEHGEWTVA
+577 ILEHGEWTVS
-587 AIYN
+587 AIYS

>member
-72 SRDRN
+72 SRDRT

-126 ETSVAD
+126 KTSVAD
-132 SHLAALLVGVG
+132 SRLAALFVGVG

-165 NLFVPYVVEPDK
+165 NLFVPYVVEPDN

-205 RLGLNALRDV
+205 RLGLNTLHDV
-215 CALSESILAGRFG
+215 CALSESVLAGRFG

-257 IEKFDQPVSDQQII
+257 IEKFDEPVSDQQII

-290 SVCVRIIIS
+290 SVCVRIVIS

-346 PESHAPE
+346 PESHA
-353 SHALESRALEN
+353 LENYALEN
-364 RALENHALENH
+364 YALENH

-391 ARQLRLWGGSTQTDE
+391 AQQLRLWGGSTQTDE

-411 IGRLSELLG
+411 IDRLSELLG

-433 DILDSYE
+433 DVLDSYE
-440 LVSAAHAQTIGSA
+440 LVSATHAQTIGSA
-453 SSGEQIP
+453 SNHEQIP

-504 PVSVIIGATHY
+504 PVVVIIGTTHY

-527 ERWWDLARSRRLVR
+527 ERWWDSARSRRLVR
-541 LQLVCEKIAPKN
+541 LQLVCEKI
-553 TATENTATGRILID
+553 TAD
-567 SASQILAMLV
+567 SVPQILAMLA

-587 AIYN
+587 AIYS

>member
-72 SRDRN
+72 SRDRT

-126 ETSVAD
+126 KTSVTD
-132 SHLAALLVGVG
+132 SRLAALLVGVGVG

-205 RLGLNALRDV
+205 RLGLNTLHDV
-215 CALSESILAGRFG
+215 CALSESVLAGRFG

-257 IEKFDQPVSDQQII
+257 IEKFDEPVSDQQII

-290 SVCVRIIIS
+290 SVCVRIVIS

-346 PESHAPE
+346 PESHA
-353 SHALESRALEN
+353 LENYALEN
-364 RALENHALENH
+364 YALENH

-391 ARQLRLWGGSTQTDE
+391 AQQLRLWGGSTQTDE

-433 DILDSYE
+433 DVLDSYE
-440 LVSAAHAQTIGSA
+440 LVSATHAQTIGSA
-453 SSGEQIP
+453 SSHEQIS

-504 PVSVIIGATHY
+504 PVSVIIGSTHY

-527 ERWWDLARSRRLVR
+527 ERWWDSARSRRLVR
-541 LQLVCEKIAPKN
+541 LQLVCEKI
-553 TATENTATGRILID
+553 TAD
-567 SASQILAMLV
+567 SVPQILAMLA

-587 AIYN
+587 AIYS

>member
-72 SRDRN
+72 SRDRT

-126 ETSVAD
+126 KTSVAD
-132 SHLAALLVGVG
+132 SRLAALLVGVG

-205 RLGLNALRDV
+205 RLGLNTLRDV
-215 CALSESILAGRFG
+215 CALSESVLAGRFG

-257 IEKFDQPVSDQQII
+257 IEKFDEPVSDQQII

-290 SVCVRIIIS
+290 SVCVRIVIS

-346 PESHAPE
+346 PESHA
-353 SHALESRALEN
+353 LEN
-364 RALENHALENH
+364 YALENH

-391 ARQLRLWGGSTQTDE
+391 AQQLRLWGGSTQTDE

-411 IGRLSELLG
+411 IDRLSELLG

-433 DILDSYE
+433 DVLDSYE
-440 LVSAAHAQTIGSA
+440 LVSATHAQTIGSA
-453 SSGEQIP
+453 SSHEQIS

-504 PVSVIIGATHY
+504 PVVVIIGATHY

-527 ERWWDLARSRRLVR
+527 ERWWDSARSRRLVR
-541 LQLVCEKIAPKN
+541 LQLVCEKI
-553 TATENTATGRILID
+553 TAD
-567 SASQILAMLV
+567 SVPQILAMLA

-587 AIYN
+587 AIYS